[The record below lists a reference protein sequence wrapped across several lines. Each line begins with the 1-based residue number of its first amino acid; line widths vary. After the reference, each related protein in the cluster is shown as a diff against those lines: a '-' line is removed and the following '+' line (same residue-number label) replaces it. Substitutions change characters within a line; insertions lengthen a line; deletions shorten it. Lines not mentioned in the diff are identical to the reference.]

1 MKWLFYFVLL
11 PASAVAGALLGT
23 LVCYAVRGVTPRLPV
38 PESWVVVDACVVCL
52 VTVVVA
58 IILDVRGK

>member
-1 MKWLFYFVLL
+1 MVVLL
-11 PASAVAGALLGT
+11 CPAACIGALLGT
-23 LVCYAVRGVTPRLPV
+23 LVCYASRGVTPRLPV
-38 PESWVVVDACVVCL
+38 PESWVVVDACTVIL